1 MKKIDDDNT
10 VMVYQDLDEGAVRV
24 DYDAPSNMGEDTVSL
39 QYKKPNLM
47 KEIQDQKL
55 SLKHQN

>member
-24 DYDAPSNMGEDTVSL
+24 EYDVLVNG
-39 QYKKPNLM
+39 
-47 KEIQDQKL
+47 
-55 SLKHQN
+55 